1 VANPT
6 VVVDFVANTRQL
18 QKGISSAGKSTS
30 GFGSKLKS
38 LARTGA
44 FAAGAAGVG
53 AIAATLKIGIGE
65 WSESTKVAAQTEAVL
80 KSTGKT
86 AGVTAT
92 QVSDLAESIMKKSG
106 IDDEAVASGE
116 NLLLTFTDIRNEV
129 GKGNDI
135 FNQATQTMADM
146 STALGQDMKTS
157 AIQLGK
163 ALNNPTKGVTALSR
177 VGVSFTKAQKDQIK
191 ALQDSGKTMEAQ
203 KIILKELNKE
213 FGGSAEAAGKTLPG
227 QLKIVR
233 EEFNN
238 FAGMLVGKMVPVL
251 QTAIAWLRDHWP
263 EISKALKNMWNVV
276 RPLLDALIDLV
287 IQVVDTIRD
296 HWGTIGPIVMGVAR
310 ILEAAV
316 KIIAAALRL
325 ITALLRGDWSAAWDQ
340 AKVIVEQA
348 ANLIKAIV
356 QTLFNI
362 VKAIFSAELAAVKA
376 IATAGWNQ
384 IKAVITGAVDSVVDF
399 VRNNWKLLTA
409 ILTGPFGAAAIAIA
423 THWDK
428 IENGART
435 AVNTVRSVLAGLGG
449 AVNAAVS
456 AVSSAAQAVA
466 NALEKP
472 IVAAVN
478 AIKAAAGGIAGAF
491 TAALGGLKSAVEG
504 AVNAIKQPINA
515 LIRGWNSIQ
524 FTIPTIHIP
533 SVKVAG
539 HKIGGGSFGGQS
551 FGVPRIPE
559 LATGGVISQPTL
571 AMVGEGAGREIV
583 APESLLRQI
592 LAEQRP
598 EVRVFIG
605 DQELRGLVRY
615 EVRSQDNRTA
625 QTLLAGAV

>member
-1 VANPT
+1 MANPT

-30 GFGSKLKS
+30 GFGSKLKG
-38 LARTGA
+38 LAKTGA

-65 WSESTKVAAQTEAVL
+65 WTESTKVAAQTEAVL
-80 KSTGKT
+80 KSTGKAANVT
-86 AGVTAT
+86 AG

-106 IDDEAVASGE
+106 IDDEAIASGE
-116 NLLLTFTDIRNEV
+116 NLLLTFTNIRNEA

-135 FNQATQTMADM
+135 FNQTTKVMADM
-146 STALGQDMKTS
+146 ATALGQDPKT
-157 AIQLGK
+157 AAMQLGK
-163 ALNNPTKGVTALSR
+163 ALNDPIKGVTKLTK
-177 VGVSFTKAQKDQIK
+177 VGVTFTDAQKASIK
-191 ALQDSGKTMEAQ
+191 SLQEHGKTAEAQ
-203 KIILKELNKE
+203 KVILQELNKE

-251 QTAIAWLRDHWP
+251 QTAIAWLKDHWP
-263 EISKALKNMWNVV
+263 EISKSLKAMWAVIQ
-276 RPLLDALIDLV
+276 PLLDALIDLV
-287 IQVVDTIRD
+287 VEVVDTIQR

-316 KIIAAALRL
+316 KIIAGALRL
-325 ITALLRGDWSAAWDQ
+325 ITALLRGDWAGAWDQ
-340 AKVIVEQA
+340 AKVIVQQA
-348 ANLIKAIV
+348 ANLIIAIV
-356 QTLFNI
+356 QTLFNL
-362 VKAIFSAELAAVKA
+362 VKAIFTAELAAVKA
-376 IATAGWNQ
+376 IATAGWNG
-384 IKAVITGAVDSVVDF
+384 IKAVITGAVDAVVDF
-399 VRNNWKLLTA
+399 VRNNWKLLLA
-409 ILTGPFGAAAIAIA
+409 ILTGPFGLAVAAIVKY
-423 THWDK
+423 WDQ

-435 AVNTVRSVLAGLGG
+435 AVNTVRTILGGLGG
-449 AVNAAVS
+449 AVNAAVA
-456 AVSSAAQAVA
+456 AVSNAAAAVA

-472 IVAAVN
+472 IVAAIG

-491 TAALGGLKSAVEG
+491 TAALGGLKGAVEG

-533 SVKVAG
+533 SIKVAG

-551 FGVPRIPE
+551 FGVPQIPT
-559 LATGGVISQPTL
+559 LAQGGVVSSPTL
-571 AMVGEGAGREIV
+571 AMVGEAGREIV
-583 APESLLRQI
+583 APEPLLRQL
-592 LAEQRP
+592 LAENRP

-605 DQELRGLVRY
+605 DTELKGLVRA
-615 EVRSQDNRTA
+615 EVVTQQNRTA
-625 QTLLAGAV
+625 QTLIAGLA